1 VIRAKRR
8 DRHGRGL
15 RGPLAPSEVPISLTR
30 SEKFDD
36 VVREEVQRIALQW
49 QSELEGVE
57 FAVEDVPEVEPGTMT
72 VPLSALRRVSVGG
85 TQTPR
90 IVIFRRPVEAR
101 GGDDDRDLAK
111 LVRELVVE
119 EVAGLLG
126 ISPDQVDPDE
136 DG

>member
-1 VIRAKRR
+1 MIRAKRR

-36 VVREEVQRIALQW
+36 VVREEVQRIAVQW

-57 FAVEDVPEVEPGTMT
+57 FAVEDVPEVEPGTTT
-72 VPLSALRRVSVGG
+72 VPLSALRRVSVSG

-90 IVIFRRPVEAR
+90 VVIFRRPVEAR
-101 GGDDDRDLAK
+101 GGDDDRDLAR

-136 DG
+136 